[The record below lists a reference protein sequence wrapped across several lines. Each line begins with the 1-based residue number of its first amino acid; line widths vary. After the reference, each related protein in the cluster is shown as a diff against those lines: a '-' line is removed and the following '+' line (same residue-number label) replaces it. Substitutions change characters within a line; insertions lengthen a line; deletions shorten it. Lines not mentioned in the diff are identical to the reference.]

1 MRNNNKMKAVVVGAF
16 LSSVCFVTWA
26 DQLDEIRAKGTL
38 VCGVLGAFEPFG
50 FTDVT
55 SRSLVGYDVDICTA
69 IAAKLGVKAE
79 PKAVSIEARI
89 PELQQGRMDVLVAGL
104 GYSPLRAE
112 QVAFSN
118 GYFVS
123 DHKLTVKASGGF
135 SSPKDLSG
143 KRVSFTKGG
152 ITESFVRS
160 AVPDAKLTGFEDTPT
175 AFTALIQNK
184 VAAFSVSEVVARRL
198 INKLGRDGAQFKLL
212 EPPVGQESWGVGVKK
227 DEPALLAAVNGVL
240 NTMESSGEAQNIFNK
255 WLGVDTSYHMERS
268 FKIAPIP
275 R

>member
-1 MRNNNKMKAVVVGAF
+1 MRNNNKMKAVVVGAV
-16 LSSVCFVTWA
+16 LSSAWSATWA
-26 DQLDEIRAKGTL
+26 YQLDEIKAKGTL

-55 SRSLVGYDVDICTA
+55 SRSLVGYDVDICAA

-79 PKAVSIEARI
+79 PRAVSIEARI
-89 PELQQGRMDVLVAGL
+89 PELQQGRMDVLIAGL

-123 DHKLTVKASGGF
+123 DHKLTVKASGDF

-198 INKLGRDGAQFKLL
+198 INKLGSDGAQFKLL
-212 EPPVGQESWGVGVKK
+212 EPPVGQETWGVGVKK
-227 DEPALLAAVNGVL
+227 DEPALLAAVNGAL

-255 WLGVDTSYHMERS
+255 WLGADTSYHMERT
-268 FKIAPIP
+268 FKIAPISQ
-275 R
+275 